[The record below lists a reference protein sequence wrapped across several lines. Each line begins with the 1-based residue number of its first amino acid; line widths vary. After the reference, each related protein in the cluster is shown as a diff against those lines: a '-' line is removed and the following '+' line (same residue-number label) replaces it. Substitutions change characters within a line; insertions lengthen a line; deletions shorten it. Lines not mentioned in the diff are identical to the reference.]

1 VTYARRGPCYS
12 ARVRW
17 IALATVLLTCAAAS
31 AQDVEEEVVGGGML
45 FNPEDLEPPDEEGEG
60 EGDAEGEAAAEDGA
74 PPAQDVP
81 PPAQEAREAEV
92 PELEPRL
99 PLADEPIRYTL
110 PNGLRVVLQPV
121 EGRRFAAVGISYDV
135 GSGDVPQ
142 GWTGLAHLTEH
153 LMFSGTDRL
162 DETAVYRMLEA
173 SGAVVRNAVT
183 TVDRTTFYA
192 VLPVAQMETALWIES
207 HRMARMLAGLSDAR
221 LDRQREVVL
230 HEGWERN
237 VYGWRGTLHQLR
249 YSGVFGPEHPYAEFV
264 EREDD
269 VRAIRLRHVQWFFQR
284 HYGPDDATLIVVGGF
299 DVDRVRESIE
309 RHFSPVVRSAP
320 APDPVEAPPVQP
332 LAAPRRIE
340 VSMQYDRDMVEV
352 VWPTPA
358 LFDDGDAA
366 LDLFSG
372 LMTDRREAPLFAELV
387 QSGIAI
393 EMNARQYSHADA
405 SVYVISAVP
414 ARDHTVE
421 ECLAAIDRALDR
433 VRAEPF
439 GAEDV
444 DRARHD
450 WARRMRLEVEDLG
463 ARLGLLAA
471 QREGYVPTL
480 ENERQRY
487 LAVDADHLRETI
499 ERWLPRDRRL
509 VLIGRGDPAAP
520 PQAEIL
526 VDEGRPEP

>member
-1 VTYARRGPCYS
+1 
-12 ARVRW
+12 VRW
-17 IALATVLLTCAAAS
+17 IALATVLLTGAAAS
-31 AQDVEEEVVGGGML
+31 AQEVEEEVVGGGAL
-45 FNPEDLEPPDEEGEG
+45 FDPEAL
-60 EGDAEGEAAAEDGA
+60 A
-74 PPAQDVP
+74 PPAEPAEDAP

-99 PLADEPIRYTL
+99 PLADEPIEYTL
-110 PNGLRVVLQPV
+110 PNGLRVILQPV
-121 EGRRFAAVGISYDV
+121 PGRRFAAVGISYDV
-135 GSGDVPQ
+135 GSGDAPR

-192 VLPVAQMETALWIES
+192 VLPVAQMQTALWIES
-207 HRMARMLAGLSDAR
+207 HRMARLLAGLSEAR

-237 VYGWRGTLHQLR
+237 VYGWRGTMHQLR
-249 YSGVFGPEHPYAEFV
+249 YAGVFPEGHPYTRFV

-269 VRAIRLRHVQWFFQR
+269 VRAIRLRHVQSFFQR

-299 DVDRVRESIE
+299 DVARVRASIE
-309 RHFSPVVRSAP
+309 QHFGPIVRSAP
-320 APDPVEAPPVQP
+320 APDRVAPAPVAP
-332 LAAPRRIE
+332 LAAPRRVE
-340 VSMQYDRDMVEV
+340 VRMQHDRDMVEV

-358 LFDDGDAA
+358 LFDEGDAA

-387 QSGIAI
+387 QSGIAL

-405 SVYVISAVP
+405 SIYVISAIP
-414 ARDHTVE
+414 ARGHTVQQ
-421 ECLAAIDRALDR
+421 CLDAIDRALDR

-450 WARRMRLEVEDLG
+450 WARRMRLDVEDLG

-471 QREGYVPTL
+471 QREDYVPTL

-487 LAVDADHLRETI
+487 LAVDADRLRETV
-499 ERWLPRDRRL
+499 ERWLPRERRL
-509 VLIGRGDPAAP
+509 VLIGRGDPLAP
-520 PQAEIL
+520 PQAEIV
-526 VDEGRPEP
+526 VDTGRPE